1 MNWTELK
8 NSVSSK
14 ILNVIISVINQT
26 LTIRKQFVGGLKLRR
41 NNYNHEKCRECVHR
55 HTVHTQMLCK
65 ACGEEND
72 YHNRKTFADSKHHV
86 SENKM

>member
-1 MNWTELK
+1 M
-8 NSVSSK
+8 
-14 ILNVIISVINQT
+14 
-26 LTIRKQFVGGLKLRR
+26 RR

-55 HTVHTQMLCK
+55 HTVHTQMPCK

-86 SENKM
+86 SEKQDVK